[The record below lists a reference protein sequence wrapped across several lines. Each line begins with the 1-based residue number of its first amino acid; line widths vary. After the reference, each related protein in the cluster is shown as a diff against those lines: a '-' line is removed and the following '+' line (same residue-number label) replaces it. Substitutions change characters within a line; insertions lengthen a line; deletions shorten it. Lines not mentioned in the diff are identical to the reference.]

1 MQSVEKNGFRNIQD
15 NFSLKRKFMIKK
27 IHIETLGCRLNQIES
42 ESVAS
47 FFSDDGFSVVMKSIT
62 SKDKEDSDCILCIV
76 NTCTVTAKAEQKAR
90 RIIRLL
96 LKKYPSSIVVV
107 TGCYAQVN
115 KDEIAAISDRVVVLP
130 GRVKSRLAD
139 VPAIVSNVLSESG
152 NDTDLIQNKIKEHL
166 ESKVLFKPVTDTSEN
181 PFKLATDTFL
191 HHSRSS
197 IKIQDGCNCR
207 CSYCE
212 ICIARGKSVSL
223 DAAEVL
229 AQVKKLAAAG
239 HKEVVITTVN
249 IAQYKS
255 EFKGKEVDI
264 AGLLEILLNETSG
277 VSFRFSSLYPQIVD
291 DRLCQLIKDDRVRPH
306 FHLSV
311 QSGSDDV
318 LLKMNRPYKAQAV
331 IDACNRL
338 KAAKKNPFLAC
349 DIIAGFPGESDKD
362 FSATMDLV
370 KECGFQWIHAFPF
383 SPRPNTAAF
392 TMKPKVPEYITG
404 QRVDELFKYSFDS
417 KIKYINSLRGTV
429 RKAIVETSHNSSAL
443 KSHNGKKIIHA
454 VSDNFLHCVVEVQ
467 DEKTLPAPGS
477 EVDVEIISALE
488 NEIRSNKE
496 QEVYAKLV

>member
-1 MQSVEKNGFRNIQD
+1 MN
-15 NFSLKRKFMIKK
+15 KK

-42 ESVAS
+42 ESVAA
-47 FFSDDGFSVVMKSIT
+47 FFSDDGFTVAMKSIT
-62 SKDKEDSDCILCIV
+62 SKDKEDSDCVLCVV

-115 KDEIAAISDRVVVLP
+115 KEEISAIDERVVVLP

-139 VPAIVSNVLSESG
+139 VPSIVSSVLIESENNVE
-152 NDTDLIQNKIKEHL
+152 LIQKKIKEHL

-223 DAAEVL
+223 EVSEVL
-229 AQVKKLAAAG
+229 KQVEKLIAAG
-239 HKEVVITTVN
+239 QKEIVITTVN

-255 EFKGKEVDI
+255 EYEGKIVDI
-264 AGLLEILLNETSG
+264 AGLLEILLNKTKG

-291 DRLCQLIKDDRVRPH
+291 ERLCELIKDERVRPH

-311 QSGSDDV
+311 QSGSDEV

-338 KAAKKNPFLAC
+338 KAAKKNPYLAC
-349 DIIAGFPGESDKD
+349 DIIAGFPGERDED
-362 FSATMDLV
+362 FKATMNLI
-370 KECGFQWIHAFPF
+370 KECGFTWVHAFPF
-383 SPRPNTAAF
+383 SPRPNTTAF
-392 TMKPKVPEYITG
+392 TMKPKVPEFVTG
-404 QRVDELFKYSFDS
+404 KRVEELLEYSFES
-417 KIKYINSLRGTV
+417 KINYINSLKGTV
-429 RKAIVETSHNSSAL
+429 HKAIVETSHNLNAL
-443 KSHNGKKIIHA
+443 KIRDGKKVVHA
-454 VSDNFLHCVVEVQ
+454 VSDNFLHCVVLIDDGKEI
-467 DEKTLPAPGS
+467 PFAGS
-477 EVDVEIISALE
+477 EVDVEIVSPLID
-488 NEIRSNKE
+488 EIKRNGE
-496 QEVYAKLV
+496 QEVLARLT

>member
-1 MQSVEKNGFRNIQD
+1 MN
-15 NFSLKRKFMIKK
+15 KK

-42 ESVAS
+42 ESVAA
-47 FFSDDGFSVVMKSIT
+47 FFSDDGFTVAMKSIT
-62 SKDKEDSDCILCIV
+62 SKDKEDSDCVLCVV

-115 KDEIAAISDRVVVLP
+115 KEEISAIDERVVVLP

-139 VPAIVSNVLSESG
+139 VPSIVSSVLIESENNVE
-152 NDTDLIQNKIKEHL
+152 LIQKKIKEHL

-223 DAAEVL
+223 EVSEVL
-229 AQVKKLAAAG
+229 KQVEKLIAAG
-239 HKEVVITTVN
+239 QKEIVITTVN

-255 EFKGKEVDI
+255 EYEGKIVDI
-264 AGLLEILLNETSG
+264 AGLLEILLNKTKG

-291 DRLCQLIKDDRVRPH
+291 ERLCELIKDERVRPH

-311 QSGSDDV
+311 QSGSDEV

-338 KAAKKNPFLAC
+338 KAAKKNPYLAC
-349 DIIAGFPGESDKD
+349 DIIAGFPGESDED
-362 FSATMDLV
+362 FKATMNLI
-370 KECGFQWIHAFPF
+370 KECGFTWVHAFPF
-383 SPRPNTAAF
+383 SPRPNTVAF
-392 TMKPKVPEYITG
+392 TMKPKVPEFVTG
-404 QRVDELFKYSFDS
+404 KRVEELLEYSFES
-417 KIKYINSLRGTV
+417 KINYINSLKGTV
-429 RKAIVETSHNSSAL
+429 HKAIVETSHNLNAL
-443 KSHNGKKIIHA
+443 KIRDGKKVVHA
-454 VSDNFLHCVVEVQ
+454 VSDNFLHCVVLIDDGKEI
-467 DEKTLPAPGS
+467 PFAGS
-477 EVDVEIISALE
+477 EVDVEIVSPLID
-488 NEIRSNKE
+488 EIKRNGE
-496 QEVYAKLV
+496 QEVLARLT

>member
-1 MQSVEKNGFRNIQD
+1 MN
-15 NFSLKRKFMIKK
+15 KK

-42 ESVAS
+42 ESVAA
-47 FFSDDGFSVVMKSIT
+47 FFSDDGFTVAMKSIT
-62 SKDKEDSDCILCIV
+62 SKDKEDSDCVLCVV

-115 KDEIAAISDRVVVLP
+115 KEEISAIDERVVVLP

-139 VPAIVSNVLSESG
+139 VPSIVSSVLIESENNVE
-152 NDTDLIQNKIKEHL
+152 LIQKKIKEHL

-181 PFKLATDTFL
+181 PFKLSTDTFL

-223 DAAEVL
+223 EVSEVL
-229 AQVKKLAAAG
+229 KQVEKLIAAG
-239 HKEVVITTVN
+239 QKEIVITTVN

-255 EFKGKEVDI
+255 EYEGKIVDI
-264 AGLLEILLNETSG
+264 AGLLEILLNKTKG

-291 DRLCQLIKDDRVRPH
+291 ERLCELIKDERVRPH

-311 QSGSDDV
+311 QSGSDEV

-338 KAAKKNPFLAC
+338 KAAKKNPYLAC
-349 DIIAGFPGESDKD
+349 DIIAGFPGERDED
-362 FSATMDLV
+362 FKATMNLI
-370 KECGFQWIHAFPF
+370 KECGFTWVHAFPF
-383 SPRPNTAAF
+383 SPRPNTVAF
-392 TMKPKVPEYITG
+392 TMKPKVPEFVTG
-404 QRVDELFKYSFDS
+404 KRVDELLEYSFES
-417 KIKYINSLRGTV
+417 KINYINSLKGTV
-429 RKAIVETSHNSSAL
+429 HKAIVETSHNLNAL
-443 KSHNGKKIIHA
+443 KIRDGKKVVHA
-454 VSDNFLHCVVEVQ
+454 VSDNFLHCVVLIDDGKEI
-467 DEKTLPAPGS
+467 PFAGS
-477 EVDVEIISALE
+477 EVDVEIVSPLID
-488 NEIRSNKE
+488 EIKRNGE
-496 QEVYAKLV
+496 QEVLARLT

>member
-1 MQSVEKNGFRNIQD
+1 MN
-15 NFSLKRKFMIKK
+15 KK

-42 ESVAS
+42 ESVAA
-47 FFSDDGFSVVMKSIT
+47 FFSDDGFTVAMKSIT
-62 SKDKEDSDCILCIV
+62 SKDKEDSDCVLCVV

-115 KDEIAAISDRVVVLP
+115 KEEISAIDERVVVLP

-139 VPAIVSNVLSESG
+139 VPSIVSSVLIESENNVE
-152 NDTDLIQNKIKEHL
+152 LIQKKIKEHL

-223 DAAEVL
+223 EVSEVL
-229 AQVKKLAAAG
+229 KQVEKLIAAG
-239 HKEVVITTVN
+239 QKEIVITTVN

-255 EFKGKEVDI
+255 KYEGKIVDI
-264 AGLLEILLNETSG
+264 AGLLEILLNKTKG

-291 DRLCQLIKDDRVRPH
+291 ERLCELIKDERVRPH

-311 QSGSDDV
+311 QSGSDEV

-338 KAAKKNPFLAC
+338 KAAKKNPYLAC
-349 DIIAGFPGESDKD
+349 DIIAGFPGERDED
-362 FSATMDLV
+362 FKSTMNLI
-370 KECGFQWIHAFPF
+370 KECGFTWVHAFPF
-383 SPRPNTAAF
+383 SPRPNTVAF
-392 TMKPKVPEYITG
+392 TMKPKVPEFVTG
-404 QRVDELFKYSFDS
+404 KRVDELLEYSFES
-417 KIKYINSLRGTV
+417 KINYINSLKGTV
-429 RKAIVETSHNSSAL
+429 HKAIVETSHNLNAL
-443 KSHNGKKIIHA
+443 KIRDGKKVVHA
-454 VSDNFLHCVVEVQ
+454 VSDNFLHCVVLI
-467 DEKTLPAPGS
+467 DNGKKIPSAGS
-477 EVDVEIISALE
+477 EVDVEIVSPLVD
-488 NEIRSNKE
+488 EIKRNGE
-496 QEVYAKLV
+496 QEVLARLT

>member
-1 MQSVEKNGFRNIQD
+1 MN
-15 NFSLKRKFMIKK
+15 KK

-42 ESVAS
+42 ESVAA
-47 FFSDDGFSVVMKSIT
+47 FFSDDGFTVAMKSIT
-62 SKDKEDSDCILCIV
+62 SKDKEDSDCVLCVV

-115 KDEIAAISDRVVVLP
+115 KEEISAIDERVVVLP

-139 VPAIVSNVLSESG
+139 VPSIVSSVLIESENNVE
-152 NDTDLIQNKIKEHL
+152 LIQKKIKEHL

-223 DAAEVL
+223 EVSEVL
-229 AQVKKLAAAG
+229 KQVEKLIAAG
-239 HKEVVITTVN
+239 QKEIVITTVN

-255 EFKGKEVDI
+255 EYEGKIVDI
-264 AGLLEILLNETSG
+264 AGLLEILLNKTNG

-291 DRLCQLIKDDRVRPH
+291 ERLCELIKDERVRPH

-311 QSGSDDV
+311 QSGSDEV

-338 KAAKKNPFLAC
+338 KAAKKNPYLAC
-349 DIIAGFPGESDKD
+349 DIIAGFPGERDED
-362 FSATMDLV
+362 FKATMNLI
-370 KECGFQWIHAFPF
+370 KECGFTWVHAFPF
-383 SPRPNTAAF
+383 SPRPNTVAF
-392 TMKPKVPEYITG
+392 TMKPKVPEFVTG
-404 QRVDELFKYSFDS
+404 KRVDELLEYSFES
-417 KIKYINSLRGTV
+417 KINYINSLKGTV
-429 RKAIVETSHNSSAL
+429 HKAIVETSHNLNAL
-443 KSHNGKKIIHA
+443 KIRDGKKLVHA
-454 VSDNFLHCVVEVQ
+454 VSDNFLHCVVLIDDGKEI
-467 DEKTLPAPGS
+467 PFAGS
-477 EVDVEIISALE
+477 EVDVEIVSPLVD
-488 NEIRSNKE
+488 EIKRNGE
-496 QEVYAKLV
+496 QEVLARLW

>member
-1 MQSVEKNGFRNIQD
+1 MN
-15 NFSLKRKFMIKK
+15 KK

-42 ESVAS
+42 ESVAA
-47 FFSDDGFSVVMKSIT
+47 FFSDDGFTVAMKSIT
-62 SKDKEDSDCILCIV
+62 SKDKEDSDCVLCVV

-115 KDEIAAISDRVVVLP
+115 KEEISAIDERVVVLP
-130 GRVKSRLAD
+130 SRVKSRLAD
-139 VPAIVSNVLSESG
+139 VPSIVSSVLIESENNVE
-152 NDTDLIQNKIKEHL
+152 LIQKKIKEHL

-223 DAAEVL
+223 EVSEVL
-229 AQVKKLAAAG
+229 KQVEKLIAAG
-239 HKEVVITTVN
+239 QKEIVITTVN

-255 EFKGKEVDI
+255 EYEGKIVDI
-264 AGLLEILLNETSG
+264 AGLLEILLNKTQG

-291 DRLCQLIKDDRVRPH
+291 ERLCELIKDERVRPH

-311 QSGSDDV
+311 QSGSDEV

-338 KAAKKNPFLAC
+338 KAAKKNPYLAC
-349 DIIAGFPGESDKD
+349 DIIAGFPGERDED
-362 FSATMDLV
+362 FKATMNLI
-370 KECGFQWIHAFPF
+370 KECGFTWVHAFPF
-383 SPRPNTAAF
+383 SPRPNTTAF
-392 TMKPKVPEYITG
+392 TMKPKVPEFVTG
-404 QRVDELFKYSFDS
+404 KRVDELLEYSFDS
-417 KIKYINSLRGTV
+417 KIKYIESLKGTV
-429 RKAIVETSHNSSAL
+429 RKAIVETSHNLNAL
-443 KSHNGKKIIHA
+443 KIRDGKKVVHA
-454 VSDNFLHCVVEVQ
+454 VSDNFLHCVVLIDDGKEI
-467 DEKTLPAPGS
+467 PFAGS
-477 EVDVEIISALE
+477 EVDVEIVSPLVD
-488 NEIRSNKE
+488 EIKRNGE
-496 QEVYAKLV
+496 QEVLARLT

>member
-1 MQSVEKNGFRNIQD
+1 MN
-15 NFSLKRKFMIKK
+15 KK

-42 ESVAS
+42 ESVAA
-47 FFSDDGFSVVMKSIT
+47 FFSDDGFTVAMKSIT
-62 SKDKEDSDCILCIV
+62 SKNKEDSDCVLCVV

-115 KDEIAAISDRVVVLP
+115 KEEISAIDERVVVLP

-139 VPAIVSNVLSESG
+139 VPSIVSSVLIESENNVE
-152 NDTDLIQNKIKEHL
+152 LIQKKIKEHL

-181 PFKLATDTFL
+181 PFKLSTDTFL

-223 DAAEVL
+223 EVSEVL
-229 AQVKKLAAAG
+229 KQVEKLIAAG
-239 HKEVVITTVN
+239 QKEIVITTVN

-255 EFKGKEVDI
+255 EYEGKIVDI
-264 AGLLEILLNETSG
+264 AGLLEILLNKTKG

-291 DRLCQLIKDDRVRPH
+291 ERLCELIKDERVRPH

-311 QSGSDDV
+311 QSGSAEV

-338 KAAKKNPFLAC
+338 KAAKKNPYLAC
-349 DIIAGFPGESDKD
+349 DIIAGFPGERDED
-362 FSATMDLV
+362 FKATMNLI
-370 KECGFQWIHAFPF
+370 KECGFTWVHAFPF
-383 SPRPNTAAF
+383 SPRPNTVAF
-392 TMKPKVPEYITG
+392 TMKPKVPEFVTG
-404 QRVDELFKYSFDS
+404 KRVDELLEYSFES
-417 KIKYINSLRGTV
+417 KINYINSLKGTV
-429 RKAIVETSHNSSAL
+429 HKAIVETSHNLNAL
-443 KSHNGKKIIHA
+443 KIRDGKKVVHA
-454 VSDNFLHCVVEVQ
+454 VSDNFLHCVVLIDDGKEI
-467 DEKTLPAPGS
+467 PFAGS
-477 EVDVEIISALE
+477 EVDVEIVSPLID
-488 NEIRSNKE
+488 EIKRNGE
-496 QEVYAKLV
+496 QEVLARLT

>member
-1 MQSVEKNGFRNIQD
+1 MN
-15 NFSLKRKFMIKK
+15 KK

-42 ESVAS
+42 ESVAA
-47 FFSDDGFSVVMKSIT
+47 FFSDDGFTVAMKSIT
-62 SKDKEDSDCILCIV
+62 SKDKEDSDCVLCVV

-115 KDEIAAISDRVVVLP
+115 KEEISAIDERVVVLP

-139 VPAIVSNVLSESG
+139 VPSIVSSVLIESENNVE
-152 NDTDLIQNKIKEHL
+152 LIQKKIKEHL

-223 DAAEVL
+223 EVSEVL
-229 AQVKKLAAAG
+229 KQVEKLIAAG
-239 HKEVVITTVN
+239 QKEIVITTVN

-255 EFKGKEVDI
+255 EYEGKIVDI
-264 AGLLEILLNETSG
+264 AGLLEILLNKTKG

-291 DRLCQLIKDDRVRPH
+291 ERLCELIKDERVRPH

-311 QSGSDDV
+311 QSGSDEV

-338 KAAKKNPFLAC
+338 KAAKKNPYLAC
-349 DIIAGFPGESDKD
+349 DIIAGFPGERDED
-362 FSATMDLV
+362 FKATMNLI
-370 KECGFQWIHAFPF
+370 KECGFTWVHAFPF
-383 SPRPNTAAF
+383 SPRPNTTAF
-392 TMKPKVPEYITG
+392 TMKPKVPEFVTG
-404 QRVDELFKYSFDS
+404 KRVDELLEYSFES
-417 KIKYINSLRGTV
+417 KINYINSLKGTV
-429 RKAIVETSHNSSAL
+429 HKAIVETSHNLNAL
-443 KSHNGKKIIHA
+443 KIRDGKKVVHA
-454 VSDNFLHCVVEVQ
+454 VSDNFLHCVVLIDDGKEI
-467 DEKTLPAPGS
+467 PFAGS
-477 EVDVEIISALE
+477 EVDVEIVSPLVD
-488 NEIRSNKE
+488 EIKRNGE
-496 QEVYAKLV
+496 QEVLARLT

>member
-1 MQSVEKNGFRNIQD
+1 MN
-15 NFSLKRKFMIKK
+15 KK

-42 ESVAS
+42 ESVAA
-47 FFSDDGFSVVMKSIT
+47 FFSDDGFTVAMKSIT
-62 SKDKEDSDCILCIV
+62 SKDKEDSDCVLCVV

-115 KDEIAAISDRVVVLP
+115 KEEISAIDERVVVLP

-139 VPAIVSNVLSESG
+139 VPSIVSSVLIESENNVELV
-152 NDTDLIQNKIKEHL
+152 QKKIKEHL

-223 DAAEVL
+223 EVSEVL
-229 AQVKKLAAAG
+229 KQVEKLIAAG
-239 HKEVVITTVN
+239 QKEIVITTVN

-255 EFKGKEVDI
+255 EYEGKIVDI
-264 AGLLEILLNETSG
+264 AGLLEILLNKTKG

-291 DRLCQLIKDDRVRPH
+291 ERLCELIKDERVRPH

-311 QSGSDDV
+311 QSGSDEV

-338 KAAKKNPFLAC
+338 KAAKKNPYLAC
-349 DIIAGFPGESDKD
+349 DIIAGFPGERDED
-362 FSATMDLV
+362 FKATMNLI
-370 KECGFQWIHAFPF
+370 KECGFTWVHAFPF
-383 SPRPNTAAF
+383 SPRPNTVAF
-392 TMKPKVPEYITG
+392 TMKPKVPEFVTG
-404 QRVDELFKYSFDS
+404 KRVDELLEYSFES
-417 KIKYINSLRGTV
+417 KINYINSLKGTV
-429 RKAIVETSHNSSAL
+429 HKAIVETSHNLNAL
-443 KSHNGKKIIHA
+443 KIRDGKKLVHA
-454 VSDNFLHCVVEVQ
+454 VSDNFLHCVVLIDDGKEI
-467 DEKTLPAPGS
+467 PFAGS
-477 EVDVEIISALE
+477 EVDVEIVSPLID
-488 NEIRSNKE
+488 EIKRNGE
-496 QEVYAKLV
+496 QEVLARLT

>member
-1 MQSVEKNGFRNIQD
+1 MN
-15 NFSLKRKFMIKK
+15 KK

-42 ESVAS
+42 ESVAA
-47 FFSDDGFSVVMKSIT
+47 FFSDDGFTVAMKSIT
-62 SKDKEDSDCILCIV
+62 SKDKEDSDCVLCVV

-115 KDEIAAISDRVVVLP
+115 KEEISAIDERVVVLP

-139 VPAIVSNVLSESG
+139 VPSIVSSVLIESENNVELV
-152 NDTDLIQNKIKEHL
+152 QKKIKEHL

-223 DAAEVL
+223 EVSEVL
-229 AQVKKLAAAG
+229 KQVEKLIAAG
-239 HKEVVITTVN
+239 QKEIVITTVN

-255 EFKGKEVDI
+255 EYEGKIVDI
-264 AGLLEILLNETSG
+264 AGLLEILLNKTKG

-291 DRLCQLIKDDRVRPH
+291 ERLCELIKDERVRPH

-311 QSGSDDV
+311 QSGSDEV

-338 KAAKKNPFLAC
+338 KAAKKNPYLAC
-349 DIIAGFPGESDKD
+349 DIIAGFPGERDED
-362 FSATMDLV
+362 FKATMNLI
-370 KECGFQWIHAFPF
+370 KECGFTWVHAFPF
-383 SPRPNTAAF
+383 SPRPNTTAF
-392 TMKPKVPEYITG
+392 TMKPKVPEFVTG
-404 QRVDELFKYSFDS
+404 KRVEELLEYSFES
-417 KIKYINSLRGTV
+417 KINYINLLKGTV
-429 RKAIVETSHNSSAL
+429 HKAIVETSHNLNAL
-443 KSHNGKKIIHA
+443 KIRDGKKVVHA
-454 VSDNFLHCVVEVQ
+454 VSDNFLHCVVLIDDGKEI
-467 DEKTLPAPGS
+467 PFAGS
-477 EVDVEIISALE
+477 EVDVEIVSPLVD
-488 NEIRSNKE
+488 EIKRNGE
-496 QEVYAKLV
+496 QEVLARLT

>member
-1 MQSVEKNGFRNIQD
+1 MN
-15 NFSLKRKFMIKK
+15 KK

-42 ESVAS
+42 ESVAA
-47 FFSDDGFSVVMKSIT
+47 FFSDDGFTVAMKSIT
-62 SKDKEDSDCILCIV
+62 SKDKEDSDCVLCVV

-115 KDEIAAISDRVVVLP
+115 KEEISAIDERVVVLP

-139 VPAIVSNVLSESG
+139 VPSIVSSVLIESENNVE
-152 NDTDLIQNKIKEHL
+152 LIQKKIKEHL

-223 DAAEVL
+223 EVSEVL
-229 AQVKKLAAAG
+229 KQVEKLISAG
-239 HKEVVITTVN
+239 QKEIVITTVN

-255 EFKGKEVDI
+255 EYEGKNVDI
-264 AGLLEILLNETSG
+264 AGLLEILLNKTKG

-291 DRLCQLIKDDRVRPH
+291 ERLCELIKDERVRPH

-311 QSGSDDV
+311 QSGSDEV

-338 KAAKKNPFLAC
+338 KAAKKNPYLAC
-349 DIIAGFPGESDKD
+349 DIIAGFPGERDED
-362 FSATMDLV
+362 FKATMNLV
-370 KECGFQWIHAFPF
+370 KDCGFTWVHAFPF
-383 SPRPNTAAF
+383 SPRPNTVAF
-392 TMKPKVPEYITG
+392 TMKPKVPEFVTG
-404 QRVDELFKYSFDS
+404 KRVDELLEYSFES
-417 KIKYINSLRGTV
+417 KINYINSLKGTV
-429 RKAIVETSHNSSAL
+429 HKAIVETSHNLNAL
-443 KSHNGKKIIHA
+443 KIRDGKKVVHA
-454 VSDNFLHCVVEVQ
+454 VSDNFLHCVVLIDDGKEI
-467 DEKTLPAPGS
+467 PFAGS
-477 EVDVEIISALE
+477 EVDVEIVSPLID
-488 NEIRSNKE
+488 EIKRNGE
-496 QEVYAKLV
+496 QEVLARLT

>member
-1 MQSVEKNGFRNIQD
+1 MN
-15 NFSLKRKFMIKK
+15 KK

-42 ESVAS
+42 ESVAA
-47 FFSDDGFSVVMKSIT
+47 FFSDDGFTVAMKSIT
-62 SKDKEDSDCILCIV
+62 SKDKEDSDCVLCVV

-115 KDEIAAISDRVVVLP
+115 KEEISAIDERVVVLP

-139 VPAIVSNVLSESG
+139 VPSIVSSVLIESENNVE
-152 NDTDLIQNKIKEHL
+152 LIQKKIKEHL

-223 DAAEVL
+223 EVSEVL
-229 AQVKKLAAAG
+229 KQVEKLIAAG
-239 HKEVVITTVN
+239 QKEIVITTVN

-255 EFKGKEVDI
+255 EYEGKIVDI
-264 AGLLEILLNETSG
+264 AGLLEILLNKTKG

-291 DRLCQLIKDDRVRPH
+291 ERLCELIKDERVRPH

-311 QSGSDDV
+311 QSGSDEV

-338 KAAKKNPFLAC
+338 KAAKKNPYLAC
-349 DIIAGFPGESDKD
+349 DIIAGFPGERDED
-362 FSATMDLV
+362 FKATMNLI
-370 KECGFQWIHAFPF
+370 KECGFTWVHAFPF
-383 SPRPNTAAF
+383 SPRPNTVAF
-392 TMKPKVPEYITG
+392 TMKPKVPEFVTG
-404 QRVDELFKYSFDS
+404 KRVYELLEYSFES
-417 KIKYINSLRGTV
+417 KINYINSLKGTV
-429 RKAIVETSHNSSAL
+429 HKAIVETSHNLNAL
-443 KSHNGKKIIHA
+443 KIRDGKKVVHA
-454 VSDNFLHCVVEVQ
+454 VSDNFLHCVVLIDDGKEI
-467 DEKTLPAPGS
+467 PFAGS
-477 EVDVEIISALE
+477 EVDVEIVSPLVD
-488 NEIRSNKE
+488 EIKRNGE
-496 QEVYAKLV
+496 QEVLARLT

>member
-1 MQSVEKNGFRNIQD
+1 MN
-15 NFSLKRKFMIKK
+15 KK

-42 ESVAS
+42 ESVAA
-47 FFSDDGFSVVMKSIT
+47 FFSDDGFTVAMKSIT
-62 SKDKEDSDCILCIV
+62 SKDKEDSDCVLCVV

-115 KDEIAAISDRVVVLP
+115 KEEISAIDERVVVLP

-139 VPAIVSNVLSESG
+139 VPSIVSSVLIESENNVE
-152 NDTDLIQNKIKEHL
+152 LIQKKIKEHL

-181 PFKLATDTFL
+181 PFKLSTDTFL

-223 DAAEVL
+223 EVSEVL
-229 AQVKKLAAAG
+229 KQVEKLIAAG
-239 HKEVVITTVN
+239 QKEIVITTVN

-255 EFKGKEVDI
+255 EYEGKIVDI
-264 AGLLEILLNETSG
+264 AGLLEILLNKTKG

-291 DRLCQLIKDDRVRPH
+291 ERLCELIKDERVRPH

-311 QSGSDDV
+311 QSGSDEV

-338 KAAKKNPFLAC
+338 KAAKKNPYLAC
-349 DIIAGFPGESDKD
+349 DIIAGFPGESDED
-362 FSATMDLV
+362 FKATMNLI
-370 KECGFQWIHAFPF
+370 KECGFTWVHAFPF
-383 SPRPNTAAF
+383 SPRPNTTAF
-392 TMKPKVPEYITG
+392 TMKPKVPEFVTG
-404 QRVDELFKYSFDS
+404 KRVDELLEYSFES
-417 KIKYINSLRGTV
+417 KINYINSLKGTV
-429 RKAIVETSHNSSAL
+429 HKAIVETSHNLNAL
-443 KSHNGKKIIHA
+443 KIRDGKKVVHA
-454 VSDNFLHCVVEVQ
+454 VSDNFLHCVVLIDDGKEI
-467 DEKTLPAPGS
+467 PFAGS
-477 EVDVEIISALE
+477 EVDVEIVSPLID
-488 NEIRSNKE
+488 EIKRNGE
-496 QEVYAKLV
+496 QEVLARLT

>member
-1 MQSVEKNGFRNIQD
+1 MN
-15 NFSLKRKFMIKK
+15 KK

-42 ESVAS
+42 ESVAA
-47 FFSDDGFSVVMKSIT
+47 FFSDDGFTVAMKSIT
-62 SKDKEDSDCILCIV
+62 SKNKEDSDCVLCVV

-115 KDEIAAISDRVVVLP
+115 KEEISAIDERVVVLP

-139 VPAIVSNVLSESG
+139 VPSIVSSVLIESVNNVE
-152 NDTDLIQNKIKEHL
+152 LIQKKIKEHL

-223 DAAEVL
+223 EVSEVL
-229 AQVKKLAAAG
+229 KQVEKLIAAG
-239 HKEVVITTVN
+239 QKEIVITTVN

-255 EFKGKEVDI
+255 EYEGKIVDI
-264 AGLLEILLNETSG
+264 AGLLEILLNKTKG

-291 DRLCQLIKDDRVRPH
+291 ERLCELIKDERVRPH

-311 QSGSDDV
+311 QSGSDEV

-338 KAAKKNPFLAC
+338 KAAKKNPYLAC
-349 DIIAGFPGESDKD
+349 DIIAGFPGERDED
-362 FSATMDLV
+362 FKATMNLI
-370 KECGFQWIHAFPF
+370 KECGFTWVHAFPF
-383 SPRPNTAAF
+383 SPRPNTTAF
-392 TMKPKVPEYITG
+392 TMKPKVPEFVTG
-404 QRVDELFKYSFDS
+404 KRVEELLEYSFES
-417 KIKYINSLRGTV
+417 KINYINSLKGTV
-429 RKAIVETSHNSSAL
+429 HKAIVETSHNLNAL
-443 KSHNGKKIIHA
+443 KIRDGKKVVHA
-454 VSDNFLHCVVEVQ
+454 VSDNFLHCVVLI
-467 DEKTLPAPGS
+467 DNGKKIPSAGS
-477 EVDVEIISALE
+477 EVDVKIVSPLVDEIKR
-488 NEIRSNKE
+488 NGE
-496 QEVYAKLV
+496 QEVLARLT

>member
-1 MQSVEKNGFRNIQD
+1 MN
-15 NFSLKRKFMIKK
+15 KK

-42 ESVAS
+42 ESVAA
-47 FFSDDGFSVVMKSIT
+47 FFSDDGFTVAMKSIT
-62 SKDKEDSDCILCIV
+62 SKDKEDSDCVLCVV

-115 KDEIAAISDRVVVLP
+115 KEEISAIDERVVVLP

-139 VPAIVSNVLSESG
+139 VPSIVSSVLIESENNVE
-152 NDTDLIQNKIKEHL
+152 LIQKKIKEHL

-223 DAAEVL
+223 EVSEVL
-229 AQVKKLAAAG
+229 KQVEKLIAAG
-239 HKEVVITTVN
+239 QKEIVITTVN

-255 EFKGKEVDI
+255 EYEGKIVDI
-264 AGLLEILLNETSG
+264 AGLLEILLNKTKG

-291 DRLCQLIKDDRVRPH
+291 ERLCELIKDERVRPH

-311 QSGSDDV
+311 QSGSDEV

-338 KAAKKNPFLAC
+338 KAAKKNPYLAC
-349 DIIAGFPGESDKD
+349 DIIAGFPGERDED
-362 FSATMDLV
+362 FKATMNLI
-370 KECGFQWIHAFPF
+370 KECGFTWVHAFPF
-383 SPRPNTAAF
+383 SPRPNTTAF
-392 TMKPKVPEYITG
+392 TMKPKVPEFVTG
-404 QRVDELFKYSFDS
+404 KRVEELLEYSFES
-417 KIKYINSLRGTV
+417 KINYINSLKGTV
-429 RKAIVETSHNSSAL
+429 HKAIVETSHNLNAL
-443 KSHNGKKIIHA
+443 KIRDGKKVVHA
-454 VSDNFLHCVVEVQ
+454 VSDNFLHCVVLIDDGKEI
-467 DEKTLPAPGS
+467 PFAGS
-477 EVDVEIISALE
+477 EVDVEIVSPLVD
-488 NEIRSNKE
+488 EIKRNGE
-496 QEVYAKLV
+496 QEVLARLT

>member
-1 MQSVEKNGFRNIQD
+1 MN
-15 NFSLKRKFMIKK
+15 KK

-42 ESVAS
+42 ESVAA
-47 FFSDDGFSVVMKSIT
+47 FFSDDGFTVAMKSIT
-62 SKDKEDSDCILCIV
+62 SKDKEDSDCVLCVV

-115 KDEIAAISDRVVVLP
+115 KEEISAIDERVVVLP

-139 VPAIVSNVLSESG
+139 VPSIVSSVLIESENNVE
-152 NDTDLIQNKIKEHL
+152 LIQKKIKEHL

-181 PFKLATDTFL
+181 PFKLSTDTFL

-223 DAAEVL
+223 EVSEVL
-229 AQVKKLAAAG
+229 KQVEKLIAAG
-239 HKEVVITTVN
+239 QKEIVITTVN

-255 EFKGKEVDI
+255 EYEGKIVDI
-264 AGLLEILLNETSG
+264 AGLLEILLNKTKG

-291 DRLCQLIKDDRVRPH
+291 ERLCELIKDERVRPH

-311 QSGSDDV
+311 QSGSDEV

-338 KAAKKNPFLAC
+338 KAAKKNPYLAC
-349 DIIAGFPGESDKD
+349 DIIAGFPGERDED
-362 FSATMDLV
+362 FKATMNLI
-370 KECGFQWIHAFPF
+370 KECGFTWVHAFPF
-383 SPRPNTAAF
+383 SPRPNTVAF
-392 TMKPKVPEYITG
+392 TMKPKVPEFVTG
-404 QRVDELFKYSFDS
+404 KRVDELLEYSFES
-417 KIKYINSLRGTV
+417 KINYINSLKGTV
-429 RKAIVETSHNSSAL
+429 HKAIVETSHNLNAL
-443 KSHNGKKIIHA
+443 KIRDGKKVVHA
-454 VSDNFLHCVVEVQ
+454 VSDNFLHCVVLIDDGKEI
-467 DEKTLPAPGS
+467 PFAGS
-477 EVDVEIISALE
+477 EVDVEIVSPLVD
-488 NEIRSNKE
+488 EIKRNGE
-496 QEVYAKLV
+496 QEVLARLT

>member
-1 MQSVEKNGFRNIQD
+1 MN
-15 NFSLKRKFMIKK
+15 KK

-42 ESVAS
+42 ESVAA
-47 FFSDDGFSVVMKSIT
+47 FFSDDGFTVAMKSIT
-62 SKDKEDSDCILCIV
+62 SKDKEDSDCVLCVV

-115 KDEIAAISDRVVVLP
+115 KEEISAIDERVVVLP

-139 VPAIVSNVLSESG
+139 VPSIVSSVLIESENNVE
-152 NDTDLIQNKIKEHL
+152 LIQKKIKEHL

-223 DAAEVL
+223 EVSEVL
-229 AQVKKLAAAG
+229 KQVEKLIAAG
-239 HKEVVITTVN
+239 QKEIVITTVN

-255 EFKGKEVDI
+255 EYEGKIVDI
-264 AGLLEILLNETSG
+264 AGLLEILLNKTKG

-291 DRLCQLIKDDRVRPH
+291 ERLCELIKDERVRPH

-311 QSGSDDV
+311 QSGSDEV

-338 KAAKKNPFLAC
+338 KAAKKNPYLAC
-349 DIIAGFPGESDKD
+349 DIIAGFPGERDED
-362 FSATMDLV
+362 FKATMNLI
-370 KECGFQWIHAFPF
+370 KECGFTWVHAFPF
-383 SPRPNTAAF
+383 SPRPNTTAF
-392 TMKPKVPEYITG
+392 TMKPKVPEFVTG
-404 QRVDELFKYSFDS
+404 KRVEELLEYSFES
-417 KIKYINSLRGTV
+417 KINYINSLKGTV
-429 RKAIVETSHNSSAL
+429 HKAIVETSHNLNAL
-443 KSHNGKKIIHA
+443 KIRDGKKVVHA
-454 VSDNFLHCVVEVQ
+454 VSDNFLHCVVLI
-467 DEKTLPAPGS
+467 DNGKKIPSAGS
-477 EVDVEIISALE
+477 EVDVKIVSPLVDEIKR
-488 NEIRSNKE
+488 NGE
-496 QEVYAKLV
+496 QEVLARLT

>member
-1 MQSVEKNGFRNIQD
+1 MN
-15 NFSLKRKFMIKK
+15 KK

-42 ESVAS
+42 ESVAA
-47 FFSDDGFSVVMKSIT
+47 FFSDDGFTVVMKSIT
-62 SKDKEDSDCILCIV
+62 SKDKEDSDCVLCVV

-96 LKKYPSSIVVV
+96 LRKYPSSIVVV

-115 KDEIAAISDRVVVLP
+115 KEEILAIDERVVVLP

-139 VPAIVSNVLSESG
+139 VPAIVSSVLKESES
-152 NDTDLIQNKIKEHL
+152 NAELVQKKIKEHL

-223 DAAEVL
+223 EVSEVL
-229 AQVKKLAAAG
+229 KQVEKLIAAG
-239 HKEVVITTVN
+239 QKEIVITTVN

-255 EFKGKEVDI
+255 EYEGKSVDI
-264 AGLLEILLNETSG
+264 ADLLEILLNKTKG

-291 DRLCQLIKDDRVRPH
+291 ERLCELIKDERVRPH

-338 KAAKKNPFLAC
+338 KAAKKNPYLAC
-349 DIIAGFPGESDKD
+349 DIIAGFPGESDED
-362 FSATMDLV
+362 FKATMNLI
-370 KECGFQWIHAFPF
+370 KECGFTWVHAFPF
-383 SPRPNTAAF
+383 SPRPNTVAF
-392 TMKPKVPEYITG
+392 TMKPKVPEFVTG
-404 QRVDELFKYSFDS
+404 KRVDELLEYSFES
-417 KIKYINSLRGTV
+417 KIKYIESLKGTV
-429 RKAIVETSHNSSAL
+429 RKAIVETSHNSNAL
-443 KSHNGKKIIHA
+443 KMHDGKKVVHA
-454 VSDNFLHCVVEVQ
+454 VSDNFLHCVVLIDDGNEI
-467 DEKTLPAPGS
+467 PSAGS
-477 EVDVEIISALE
+477 EVDVEIVSPLVD
-488 NEIRSNKE
+488 EIKRNGE
-496 QEVYAKLV
+496 MEVLARLR

>member
-1 MQSVEKNGFRNIQD
+1 MN
-15 NFSLKRKFMIKK
+15 KK

-42 ESVAS
+42 ESVAA
-47 FFSDDGFSVVMKSIT
+47 FFSDDGFTVAMKSIT
-62 SKDKEDSDCILCIV
+62 SKDKEDSDCVLCVV

-115 KDEIAAISDRVVVLP
+115 KEEISAIDERVVVLP

-139 VPAIVSNVLSESG
+139 VPSIVSSVLIESENNVE
-152 NDTDLIQNKIKEHL
+152 LIQKKIKEHL

-223 DAAEVL
+223 EVSEVL
-229 AQVKKLAAAG
+229 KQVEKLIAAG
-239 HKEVVITTVN
+239 QKEIVITTVN

-255 EFKGKEVDI
+255 EYEGKIVDI
-264 AGLLEILLNETSG
+264 AGLLEILLNKTKG

-291 DRLCQLIKDDRVRPH
+291 ERLCELIKDERVRPH

-311 QSGSDDV
+311 QSGSDEV

-338 KAAKKNPFLAC
+338 KAAKKNPYLAC
-349 DIIAGFPGESDKD
+349 DIIAGFPGERDED
-362 FSATMDLV
+362 FKATMNLI
-370 KECGFQWIHAFPF
+370 KECGFTWVHAFPF
-383 SPRPNTAAF
+383 SPRPNTTAF
-392 TMKPKVPEYITG
+392 TMKPKVPEFVTG
-404 QRVDELFKYSFDS
+404 KRVEELLEYSFES
-417 KIKYINSLRGTV
+417 KINYINSLKGTV
-429 RKAIVETSHNSSAL
+429 HKAIVETSHNLNAL
-443 KSHNGKKIIHA
+443 KIRDGKKVVHA
-454 VSDNFLHCVVEVQ
+454 VSDNFLHCVVLIDDGKEI
-467 DEKTLPAPGS
+467 PFAGS
-477 EVDVEIISALE
+477 EVDVEIVSPLID
-488 NEIRSNKE
+488 EIKRNGE
-496 QEVYAKLV
+496 QEVLARLR

>member
-1 MQSVEKNGFRNIQD
+1 MN
-15 NFSLKRKFMIKK
+15 KK

-42 ESVAS
+42 ESVAA
-47 FFSDDGFSVVMKSIT
+47 FFSDDGFTVAMKSIT
-62 SKDKEDSDCILCIV
+62 SKDKEDSDCVLCVV

-115 KDEIAAISDRVVVLP
+115 KEEISAIDERVVVLP

-139 VPAIVSNVLSESG
+139 VPSIVSSVLIESENNVELV
-152 NDTDLIQNKIKEHL
+152 QKKIKEHL

-223 DAAEVL
+223 EVSEVL
-229 AQVKKLAAAG
+229 KQVEKLIAAG
-239 HKEVVITTVN
+239 QKEIVITTVN

-255 EFKGKEVDI
+255 EYEGKIVDI
-264 AGLLEILLNETSG
+264 AGLLEILLNKTKG

-291 DRLCQLIKDDRVRPH
+291 ERLCELIKDERVRPH

-311 QSGSDDV
+311 QSGSDEV

-338 KAAKKNPFLAC
+338 KAAKKNPYLAC
-349 DIIAGFPGESDKD
+349 DIIAGFPGERDED
-362 FSATMDLV
+362 FKATMNLI
-370 KECGFQWIHAFPF
+370 KECGFTWVHAFPF
-383 SPRPNTAAF
+383 SPRPNTVAF
-392 TMKPKVPEYITG
+392 TMKPKVPEFVTG
-404 QRVDELFKYSFDS
+404 KRVDELLEYSFES
-417 KIKYINSLRGTV
+417 KINYINSLKGTV
-429 RKAIVETSHNSSAL
+429 HKAIVETSHNLNAL
-443 KSHNGKKIIHA
+443 KIRDGKKVVHA
-454 VSDNFLHCVVEVQ
+454 VSDNFLHCVVFIDDGKEI
-467 DEKTLPAPGS
+467 PFAGS
-477 EVDVEIISALE
+477 EVDVEIVSPLVD
-488 NEIRSNKE
+488 EIKRNGE
-496 QEVYAKLV
+496 QEVLVRLT

>member
-1 MQSVEKNGFRNIQD
+1 MN
-15 NFSLKRKFMIKK
+15 KK

-42 ESVAS
+42 ESVAA
-47 FFSDDGFSVVMKSIT
+47 FFSDDGFTVAMKSIT
-62 SKDKEDSDCILCIV
+62 SKDKEDSDCVLCVV

-115 KDEIAAISDRVVVLP
+115 KEEISAIDERVVVLP

-139 VPAIVSNVLSESG
+139 VPSIVSSVLIESENNVE
-152 NDTDLIQNKIKEHL
+152 LIQKKIKEHL

-223 DAAEVL
+223 EVSEVL
-229 AQVKKLAAAG
+229 KQVEKLIAAG
-239 HKEVVITTVN
+239 QKEIVITTVN

-255 EFKGKEVDI
+255 EYEGKSVDI
-264 AGLLEILLNETSG
+264 AGLLEILLNKTKG

-291 DRLCQLIKDDRVRPH
+291 ERLCELIKDERVRPH

-311 QSGSDDV
+311 QSGSDEV

-338 KAAKKNPFLAC
+338 KAAKKNPYLAC
-349 DIIAGFPGESDKD
+349 DIIAGFPGERDED
-362 FSATMDLV
+362 FKATMNLI
-370 KECGFQWIHAFPF
+370 KECGFTWVHAFPF
-383 SPRPNTAAF
+383 SPRPNTVAF
-392 TMKPKVPEYITG
+392 TMKPKVPEFVTG
-404 QRVDELFKYSFDS
+404 KRVDELLEYSFES
-417 KIKYINSLRGTV
+417 KINYINSLKGTV
-429 RKAIVETSHNSSAL
+429 HKAIVETSHNLNAL
-443 KSHNGKKIIHA
+443 KIRDGKKVVHA
-454 VSDNFLHCVVEVQ
+454 VSDNFLHCVVLIDDGKEI
-467 DEKTLPAPGS
+467 PFAGS
-477 EVDVEIISALE
+477 EVDVEIVSPLVD
-488 NEIRSNKE
+488 EIKRNGE
-496 QEVYAKLV
+496 QEVLARLT

>member
-1 MQSVEKNGFRNIQD
+1 MN
-15 NFSLKRKFMIKK
+15 KK

-42 ESVAS
+42 ESVAA
-47 FFSDDGFSVVMKSIT
+47 FFSDDGFTVAMKSIT
-62 SKDKEDSDCILCIV
+62 SKDKEDSDCVLCVV

-115 KDEIAAISDRVVVLP
+115 KEEISAIDERVVVLP

-139 VPAIVSNVLSESG
+139 VPSIVSSVLIESENNVE
-152 NDTDLIQNKIKEHL
+152 LIQKKIKEHL

-223 DAAEVL
+223 EVSEVL
-229 AQVKKLAAAG
+229 KQVEKLIAAG
-239 HKEVVITTVN
+239 QKEIVITTVN

-255 EFKGKEVDI
+255 EYEGKIVDI
-264 AGLLEILLNETSG
+264 AGLLEILLNKTKG

-291 DRLCQLIKDDRVRPH
+291 ERLCELIKDERVRPH

-311 QSGSDDV
+311 QSGSDEV

-338 KAAKKNPFLAC
+338 KAAKKNPYLAC
-349 DIIAGFPGESDKD
+349 DIIAGFPGESDED
-362 FSATMDLV
+362 FKATMNLI
-370 KECGFQWIHAFPF
+370 KECGFTWVHAFPF
-383 SPRPNTAAF
+383 SPRPNTVAF
-392 TMKPKVPEYITG
+392 TMKPKVPEFVTG
-404 QRVDELFKYSFDS
+404 KRVDELLEYSFES
-417 KIKYINSLRGTV
+417 KINYINSLKGTV
-429 RKAIVETSHNSSAL
+429 HKAIVETSHNLNAL
-443 KSHNGKKIIHA
+443 KIRDGKKVVHA
-454 VSDNFLHCVVEVQ
+454 VSDNFLHCVVLIDDGKEI
-467 DEKTLPAPGS
+467 PFAGS
-477 EVDVEIISALE
+477 EVDVEIVSPLVD
-488 NEIRSNKE
+488 EIKRNGE
-496 QEVYAKLV
+496 QEVLARLT

>member
-1 MQSVEKNGFRNIQD
+1 MN
-15 NFSLKRKFMIKK
+15 KK

-42 ESVAS
+42 ESVAA
-47 FFSDDGFSVVMKSIT
+47 FFSDDGFTVAMKSIT
-62 SKDKEDSDCILCIV
+62 SKDKEDSDCVLCVV

-115 KDEIAAISDRVVVLP
+115 KEEISAIDERVVVLP

-139 VPAIVSNVLSESG
+139 VPSIVSSVLIESENNVE
-152 NDTDLIQNKIKEHL
+152 LIQKKIKEHL
-166 ESKVLFKPVTDTSEN
+166 KNKVLFKPVTDTSEN

-223 DAAEVL
+223 EVSEVL
-229 AQVKKLAAAG
+229 KQVEKLIAAG
-239 HKEVVITTVN
+239 QKEIVITTVN

-255 EFKGKEVDI
+255 EYEGKIVDI
-264 AGLLEILLNETSG
+264 AGLLEILLNKTKG

-291 DRLCQLIKDDRVRPH
+291 ERLCELIKDERVRPH

-311 QSGSDDV
+311 QSGSDEV

-338 KAAKKNPFLAC
+338 KAAKKNPYLAC
-349 DIIAGFPGESDKD
+349 DIIAGFPGERDED
-362 FSATMDLV
+362 FKATMNLI
-370 KECGFQWIHAFPF
+370 KECGFTWVHAFPF
-383 SPRPNTAAF
+383 SPRPNTTAF
-392 TMKPKVPEYITG
+392 TMKPKVPEFVTG
-404 QRVDELFKYSFDS
+404 KRVDELLEYSFES
-417 KIKYINSLRGTV
+417 KINYINSLKGTV
-429 RKAIVETSHNSSAL
+429 HKAIVETSHNLNAL
-443 KSHNGKKIIHA
+443 KIRDGKKVVHA
-454 VSDNFLHCVVEVQ
+454 VSDNFLHCVVLIDDGKEI
-467 DEKTLPAPGS
+467 PFAGS
-477 EVDVEIISALE
+477 EVDVEIVSPLVD
-488 NEIRSNKE
+488 EIKRNGE
-496 QEVYAKLV
+496 QEVLARLT

>member
-1 MQSVEKNGFRNIQD
+1 MN
-15 NFSLKRKFMIKK
+15 KK

-42 ESVAS
+42 ESVAA
-47 FFSDDGFSVVMKSIT
+47 FFSDDGFTVAMKSIT
-62 SKDKEDSDCILCIV
+62 SKDKEDSDCVLCVV
-76 NTCTVTAKAEQKAR
+76 NTCTVTAKAEQKAC

-115 KDEIAAISDRVVVLP
+115 KEEISAIDERVVVLP

-139 VPAIVSNVLSESG
+139 VPSIVSSVLIESENNVE
-152 NDTDLIQNKIKEHL
+152 LIQKKIKEHL

-223 DAAEVL
+223 EVSEVL
-229 AQVKKLAAAG
+229 KQVEKLIAAG
-239 HKEVVITTVN
+239 QKEIVITTVN

-255 EFKGKEVDI
+255 EYEGKIVDI
-264 AGLLEILLNETSG
+264 AGLLEILLNKTKG

-291 DRLCQLIKDDRVRPH
+291 ERLCELIKDERVRPH

-311 QSGSDDV
+311 QSGSDEV

-338 KAAKKNPFLAC
+338 KAAKKNPYLAC
-349 DIIAGFPGESDKD
+349 DIIAGFPGERDED
-362 FSATMDLV
+362 FKATMNLI
-370 KECGFQWIHAFPF
+370 KECGFTWVHAFPF
-383 SPRPNTAAF
+383 SPRPNTVAF
-392 TMKPKVPEYITG
+392 TMKPKVPEFVTG
-404 QRVDELFKYSFDS
+404 KRVDELLEYSFES
-417 KIKYINSLRGTV
+417 KINYINSLKGTV
-429 RKAIVETSHNSSAL
+429 HKAIVETSHNLNAL
-443 KSHNGKKIIHA
+443 KIRDGKKVVHA
-454 VSDNFLHCVVEVQ
+454 VSDNFLHCVVLIDDGKEI
-467 DEKTLPAPGS
+467 PFAGS
-477 EVDVEIISALE
+477 EVDVEIVSPLVD
-488 NEIRSNKE
+488 EIKRNGE
-496 QEVYAKLV
+496 QEVLARLT

>member
-1 MQSVEKNGFRNIQD
+1 MN
-15 NFSLKRKFMIKK
+15 KK

-42 ESVAS
+42 ESVAA
-47 FFSDDGFSVVMKSIT
+47 FFSDDGFTVAMKSIT
-62 SKDKEDSDCILCIV
+62 SKDKEDSDCVLCVV

-115 KDEIAAISDRVVVLP
+115 KEEISAIDERVVVLP

-139 VPAIVSNVLSESG
+139 VPSIVSSVLIESENNVE
-152 NDTDLIQNKIKEHL
+152 LIQKKIKEHL

-223 DAAEVL
+223 EVSEVL
-229 AQVKKLAAAG
+229 KQVEKLIAAG
-239 HKEVVITTVN
+239 QKEIVITTVN

-255 EFKGKEVDI
+255 EYEGKIVDI
-264 AGLLEILLNETSG
+264 AGLLEILLNKTKG

-291 DRLCQLIKDDRVRPH
+291 ERLCELIKDERVRPH

-311 QSGSDDV
+311 QSGSDEV

-338 KAAKKNPFLAC
+338 KAAKKNPYLAC
-349 DIIAGFPGESDKD
+349 DIIAGFPGERDED
-362 FSATMDLV
+362 FKATMNLI
-370 KECGFQWIHAFPF
+370 KECGFKWVHAFPF
-383 SPRPNTAAF
+383 SPRPNTVAF
-392 TMKPKVPEYITG
+392 TMKPKVPEFVTG
-404 QRVDELFKYSFDS
+404 KRVEELLEYSFES
-417 KIKYINSLRGTV
+417 KINYINSLKGTV
-429 RKAIVETSHNSSAL
+429 HKAIVETSHNLNAL
-443 KSHNGKKIIHA
+443 KIRDGKKVVHA
-454 VSDNFLHCVVEVQ
+454 VSDNFLHCVVLIDDGKEI
-467 DEKTLPAPGS
+467 PSAGS
-477 EVDVEIISALE
+477 EVDVEIVSPLVD
-488 NEIRSNKE
+488 EIKRNGE
-496 QEVYAKLV
+496 QEVLARLT

>member
-1 MQSVEKNGFRNIQD
+1 MN
-15 NFSLKRKFMIKK
+15 KK

-42 ESVAS
+42 ESVAA
-47 FFSDDGFSVVMKSIT
+47 FFSDDGFTVAMKSIT
-62 SKDKEDSDCILCIV
+62 SKDKEDSDCVLCVV

-115 KDEIAAISDRVVVLP
+115 KEEISAIDERVVVLP

-139 VPAIVSNVLSESG
+139 VPSIVSSVLIESENNVE
-152 NDTDLIQNKIKEHL
+152 LIQKKIKEHL

-223 DAAEVL
+223 EVSEVL
-229 AQVKKLAAAG
+229 KQVEKLIAAG
-239 HKEVVITTVN
+239 QKEIVITTVN

-255 EFKGKEVDI
+255 EYEGKIVDI
-264 AGLLEILLNETSG
+264 AGLLEILLNKTKG

-291 DRLCQLIKDDRVRPH
+291 ERLCELIKDERVRPH

-311 QSGSDDV
+311 QSGSEEV

-338 KAAKKNPFLAC
+338 KAAKKNPYLAC
-349 DIIAGFPGESDKD
+349 DIIAGFPGERDED
-362 FSATMDLV
+362 FKATMNLI
-370 KECGFQWIHAFPF
+370 KECGFTWVHAFPF
-383 SPRPNTAAF
+383 SPRPNTTAF
-392 TMKPKVPEYITG
+392 TMKPKVPEFVTG
-404 QRVDELFKYSFDS
+404 KRVEELLEYSFES
-417 KIKYINSLRGTV
+417 KINYINSLKGTV
-429 RKAIVETSHNSSAL
+429 HKAIVETSHNLNAL
-443 KSHNGKKIIHA
+443 KIRDGKKVVHA
-454 VSDNFLHCVVEVQ
+454 VSDNFLHCVVFIDDGKEI
-467 DEKTLPAPGS
+467 PFAGS
-477 EVDVEIISALE
+477 EVDVEIVSPLVD
-488 NEIRSNKE
+488 EIKRNGE
-496 QEVYAKLV
+496 QEVLARLT

>member
-1 MQSVEKNGFRNIQD
+1 MN
-15 NFSLKRKFMIKK
+15 KK

-42 ESVAS
+42 ESVAA
-47 FFSDDGFSVVMKSIT
+47 FFSDDGFTVAMKSIT
-62 SKDKEDSDCILCIV
+62 SKDKEDSDCVLCVV

-115 KDEIAAISDRVVVLP
+115 KEEISAIDERVVVLP

-139 VPAIVSNVLSESG
+139 VPSIVSSVLIESENNVE
-152 NDTDLIQNKIKEHL
+152 LIQKKIKEHL

-223 DAAEVL
+223 EVSEVL
-229 AQVKKLAAAG
+229 KQVEKLIAAG
-239 HKEVVITTVN
+239 QKEIVITTVN

-255 EFKGKEVDI
+255 EYEGKIVDI
-264 AGLLEILLNETSG
+264 AGLLEILLNKTKG

-291 DRLCQLIKDDRVRPH
+291 ERLCELIKDERVRPH

-311 QSGSDDV
+311 QSGSDEV
-318 LLKMNRPYKAQAV
+318 LLKMKRPYKAQAV

-338 KAAKKNPFLAC
+338 KAAKKNPYLAC
-349 DIIAGFPGESDKD
+349 DIIAGFPGERDED
-362 FSATMDLV
+362 FKATMNLI
-370 KECGFQWIHAFPF
+370 KECGFTWVHAFPF
-383 SPRPNTAAF
+383 SPRPNTVAF
-392 TMKPKVPEYITG
+392 TMKPKVPEFVTG
-404 QRVDELFKYSFDS
+404 KRVDELLEYSFES
-417 KIKYINSLRGTV
+417 KINYINSLKGTV
-429 RKAIVETSHNSSAL
+429 HKAIVETSHNLNAL
-443 KSHNGKKIIHA
+443 KIRDGKKVVHA
-454 VSDNFLHCVVEVQ
+454 VSDNFLHCVVLIDDGKEI
-467 DEKTLPAPGS
+467 PFAGS
-477 EVDVEIISALE
+477 EVDVEIVSPLVD
-488 NEIRSNKE
+488 EIKRNGE
-496 QEVYAKLV
+496 QEVLARLT

>member
-1 MQSVEKNGFRNIQD
+1 MN
-15 NFSLKRKFMIKK
+15 KK

-42 ESVAS
+42 ESVAA
-47 FFSDDGFSVVMKSIT
+47 FFSDDGFTVAMKSIT
-62 SKDKEDSDCILCIV
+62 SKDKEDSDCVLCVV

-115 KDEIAAISDRVVVLP
+115 KEEISAIDERVVVLP

-139 VPAIVSNVLSESG
+139 VPSIVSSVLIESENNVE
-152 NDTDLIQNKIKEHL
+152 LIQKKIKEHL
-166 ESKVLFKPVTDTSEN
+166 ECKVLFKPVTDTSEN

-223 DAAEVL
+223 EVSEVL
-229 AQVKKLAAAG
+229 KQVEKLIAAG
-239 HKEVVITTVN
+239 QKEIVITTVN

-255 EFKGKEVDI
+255 EYEGKIVDI
-264 AGLLEILLNETSG
+264 AGLLEILLNKTKG

-291 DRLCQLIKDDRVRPH
+291 ERLCELIKDERVRPH

-311 QSGSDDV
+311 QSGSDKV

-338 KAAKKNPFLAC
+338 KAAKKNPYLAC
-349 DIIAGFPGESDKD
+349 DIIAGFPGERDED
-362 FSATMDLV
+362 FKATMNLI
-370 KECGFQWIHAFPF
+370 KECGFTWVHAFPF
-383 SPRPNTAAF
+383 SPRPNTVAF
-392 TMKPKVPEYITG
+392 TMKPKVPEFVTG
-404 QRVDELFKYSFDS
+404 KRVDELLEYSFES
-417 KIKYINSLRGTV
+417 KINYINSLKGTV
-429 RKAIVETSHNSSAL
+429 HKAIVETSHNLNAL
-443 KSHNGKKIIHA
+443 KIRDGKKVVHA
-454 VSDNFLHCVVEVQ
+454 VSDNFLHCVVLIDDGKEI
-467 DEKTLPAPGS
+467 PFAGS
-477 EVDVEIISALE
+477 EVDVEIVSPLID
-488 NEIRSNKE
+488 EIKRNGE
-496 QEVYAKLV
+496 QEVLARLT

>member
-1 MQSVEKNGFRNIQD
+1 MN
-15 NFSLKRKFMIKK
+15 KK

-42 ESVAS
+42 ESVAA
-47 FFSDDGFSVVMKSIT
+47 FFSDDGFTVAMKSIT
-62 SKDKEDSDCILCIV
+62 SKDKEDSDCVLCVV

-115 KDEIAAISDRVVVLP
+115 KEEISAIDERVVVLP

-139 VPAIVSNVLSESG
+139 VPSIVSSVLIESENNVE
-152 NDTDLIQNKIKEHL
+152 LIQKKIKEHL

-223 DAAEVL
+223 EVSEVL
-229 AQVKKLAAAG
+229 KQVEKLIAAG
-239 HKEVVITTVN
+239 QKEIVITTVN
-249 IAQYKS
+249 IAHYKS
-255 EFKGKEVDI
+255 EYEGKIVDI
-264 AGLLEILLNETSG
+264 AGLLEILLNKTKG
-277 VSFRFSSLYPQIVD
+277 VSFRFSSLYPQIID
-291 DRLCQLIKDDRVRPH
+291 ERLCELIKDERVRPH

-311 QSGSDDV
+311 QSGSDEV

-338 KAAKKNPFLAC
+338 KAAKKNPYLAC
-349 DIIAGFPGESDKD
+349 DIIAGFPGERDED
-362 FSATMDLV
+362 FKATMNLI
-370 KECGFQWIHAFPF
+370 KECGFTWVHAFPF
-383 SPRPNTAAF
+383 SPRPNTTAF
-392 TMKPKVPEYITG
+392 TMKPKVPEFVTG
-404 QRVDELFKYSFDS
+404 KRVEELLEYSFES
-417 KIKYINSLRGTV
+417 KINYINSLKGTV
-429 RKAIVETSHNSSAL
+429 HKAIVETSHNLNAL
-443 KSHNGKKIIHA
+443 KIRDGKKVVHA
-454 VSDNFLHCVVEVQ
+454 VSDNFLHCVVLIDDGKEI
-467 DEKTLPAPGS
+467 PFAGS
-477 EVDVEIISALE
+477 EVDVEIVSPLID
-488 NEIRSNKE
+488 EIKRNGE
-496 QEVYAKLV
+496 QEVLARLT

>member
-1 MQSVEKNGFRNIQD
+1 MN
-15 NFSLKRKFMIKK
+15 KK

-42 ESVAS
+42 ESVAA
-47 FFSDDGFSVVMKSIT
+47 FFSDDGFTVAMKSIT
-62 SKDKEDSDCILCIV
+62 SKDKEDSDCVLCVV

-115 KDEIAAISDRVVVLP
+115 KEEISAIDERVVVLP

-139 VPAIVSNVLSESG
+139 VPSIVSSVLIESENNVE
-152 NDTDLIQNKIKEHL
+152 LIQKKIKEHL

-223 DAAEVL
+223 EVSEVL
-229 AQVKKLAAAG
+229 KQVEKLIAAG
-239 HKEVVITTVN
+239 QKEIVITTVN

-255 EFKGKEVDI
+255 EYEGKIVDI
-264 AGLLEILLNETSG
+264 AGLLEILLNKTKG

-291 DRLCQLIKDDRVRPH
+291 EKLCELIKDERVRPH

-311 QSGSDDV
+311 QSGSDEV
-318 LLKMNRPYKAQAV
+318 LLKMKRPYKAQAV

-338 KAAKKNPFLAC
+338 KAAKKNPYLAC
-349 DIIAGFPGESDKD
+349 DIIAGFPGERDED
-362 FSATMDLV
+362 FKATMNLI
-370 KECGFQWIHAFPF
+370 KECGFTWVHAFPF
-383 SPRPNTAAF
+383 SPRPNTVAF
-392 TMKPKVPEYITG
+392 TMKPKVPEFVTG
-404 QRVDELFKYSFDS
+404 KRVDELLEYSFES
-417 KIKYINSLRGTV
+417 KINYINSLKGTV
-429 RKAIVETSHNSSAL
+429 HKAIVETSHNLNAL
-443 KSHNGKKIIHA
+443 KIRDGKKVVHA
-454 VSDNFLHCVVEVQ
+454 VSDNFLHCVVLIDDGKEI
-467 DEKTLPAPGS
+467 PFAGS
-477 EVDVEIISALE
+477 EVDVEIVSPLVD
-488 NEIRSNKE
+488 EIKRNGE
-496 QEVYAKLV
+496 QEVLARLT

>member
-1 MQSVEKNGFRNIQD
+1 MN
-15 NFSLKRKFMIKK
+15 KK

-42 ESVAS
+42 ESVAA
-47 FFSDDGFSVVMKSIT
+47 FFSDDGFTVAMKSIT
-62 SKDKEDSDCILCIV
+62 SKDKEDSDCVLCVV

-115 KDEIAAISDRVVVLP
+115 KEEISAIDERVVVLP

-139 VPAIVSNVLSESG
+139 VPSIVSSVLIESENNVE
-152 NDTDLIQNKIKEHL
+152 LIQKKIKEHL

-223 DAAEVL
+223 EVSEVL
-229 AQVKKLAAAG
+229 KQVEKLIAAG
-239 HKEVVITTVN
+239 QKEIVITTVN

-255 EFKGKEVDI
+255 EYEGKIVDI
-264 AGLLEILLNETSG
+264 AGLLEILLNKTKG

-291 DRLCQLIKDDRVRPH
+291 ERLCELIKDERVRPH

-311 QSGSDDV
+311 QSGSDEV

-338 KAAKKNPFLAC
+338 KAAKKNPYLAC
-349 DIIAGFPGESDKD
+349 DIIAGFPGERDED
-362 FSATMDLV
+362 FKATMNLI
-370 KECGFQWIHAFPF
+370 KECGFTWVHAFPF
-383 SPRPNTAAF
+383 SPRPNTTAF
-392 TMKPKVPEYITG
+392 TMKPKVPEFVTG
-404 QRVDELFKYSFDS
+404 KRVEELLEYSFES
-417 KIKYINSLRGTV
+417 KINYINSLKGTV
-429 RKAIVETSHNSSAL
+429 HKAIVETSHNLNAL
-443 KSHNGKKIIHA
+443 KIRDGKKVVHA
-454 VSDNFLHCVVEVQ
+454 VSDNFLHCVVFIDDGKEI
-467 DEKTLPAPGS
+467 PFAGS
-477 EVDVEIISALE
+477 EVDVEIVSPLVD
-488 NEIRSNKE
+488 EIKRNGE
-496 QEVYAKLV
+496 QEVLARLT

>member
-1 MQSVEKNGFRNIQD
+1 MN
-15 NFSLKRKFMIKK
+15 KK

-42 ESVAS
+42 ESVAA
-47 FFSDDGFSVVMKSIT
+47 FFSDDGFTVAMKSIT
-62 SKDKEDSDCILCIV
+62 SKDKEDSDCVLCVV

-115 KDEIAAISDRVVVLP
+115 KEEISAIDERVVVLP

-139 VPAIVSNVLSESG
+139 VPSIVSSVLIESENNVE
-152 NDTDLIQNKIKEHL
+152 LIQKKIKEHL

-223 DAAEVL
+223 EVSEVL
-229 AQVKKLAAAG
+229 KQVEKLIAAG
-239 HKEVVITTVN
+239 QKEIVITTVN

-255 EFKGKEVDI
+255 EYEGKIVDI
-264 AGLLEILLNETSG
+264 AGLLEILLNKTKG

-291 DRLCQLIKDDRVRPH
+291 ERLCKLIKDERVRPH

-311 QSGSDDV
+311 QSGSDEV

-338 KAAKKNPFLAC
+338 KAAKKNPYLAC
-349 DIIAGFPGESDKD
+349 DIIAGFPGERDED
-362 FSATMDLV
+362 FKATMNLI
-370 KECGFQWIHAFPF
+370 KECGFTWVHAFPF
-383 SPRPNTAAF
+383 SPRPNTVAF
-392 TMKPKVPEYITG
+392 TMKPKVPEFVTG
-404 QRVDELFKYSFDS
+404 KRVDELLEYSFES
-417 KIKYINSLRGTV
+417 KINYINSLKGTV
-429 RKAIVETSHNSSAL
+429 HKAIVETSHNLNAL
-443 KSHNGKKIIHA
+443 KIRDGKKVVHA
-454 VSDNFLHCVVEVQ
+454 VSDNFLHCVVLIDDGKEI
-467 DEKTLPAPGS
+467 PFAGS
-477 EVDVEIISALE
+477 EVDVEIVSPLVD
-488 NEIRSNKE
+488 EIKRNGE
-496 QEVYAKLV
+496 QEVLARLT